1 MIKKILVANRGEI
14 AIRVMR
20 AARESNISTVA
31 IYSEADINSLF
42 VKYADEAFF
51 IGPSSAKESYLNIP
65 AIINTAKTCGA
76 DAIHPGYGFL
86 AENAEFAKACEEAE
100 IIFIGPSSQV
110 LELVGSKTSARQVAI
125 DAGIPATPGI
135 NDCLDLACVAN
146 EIKNIGYPII
156 IKPADGGGGI
166 GMQVVENEED
176 LEKALEMSSS
186 IASRAFGK
194 SAVYIEKYLI
204 HPRHIEVQI
213 LADSHG
219 NIVHLGERECSIQRM
234 HNKLI
239 EESPSP
245 AVTSEERSRMGKL
258 AVEFAR
264 SVGYQGA
271 GTVEFIYSNGHYYFI
286 EMNARIQV
294 EHTVTEMVTGVDIVK
309 EQLRIAADHPLSI
322 SQDDVKINGWALE
335 CRINAEDP
343 YNNFT
348 PSPGKLSAYR
358 SPGGIGVRVDSG
370 IYNGC
375 AISSYYHPMISKLV
389 VWGRDR
395 DEAIIRMRR
404 ALYEYII
411 IGVSTN
417 IILHKAIMENPR
429 FVAGDLS
436 TDFIEQE
443 TTLTEDMKR
452 IQERDQPA
460 VDRLREILKIVSQL
474 N

>member
-271 GTVEFIYSNGHYYFI
+271 GTVEFIYSNGHYYFF

-309 EQLRIAADHPLSI
+309 EQLRIAAGHPLSI
-322 SQDDVKINGWALE
+322 SQADVKI
-335 CRINAEDP
+335 
-343 YNNFT
+343 
-348 PSPGKLSAYR
+348 
-358 SPGGIGVRVDSG
+358 
-370 IYNGC
+370 
-375 AISSYYHPMISKLV
+375 
-389 VWGRDR
+389 
-395 DEAIIRMRR
+395 
-404 ALYEYII
+404 
-411 IGVSTN
+411 
-417 IILHKAIMENPR
+417 
-429 FVAGDLS
+429 
-436 TDFIEQE
+436 
-443 TTLTEDMKR
+443 
-452 IQERDQPA
+452 
-460 VDRLREILKIVSQL
+460 
-474 N
+474 